1 MVGGKI
7 DYDYS
12 LKFLTIGNAAVG
24 KTSFLVRYADDVFE
38 TKYKST
44 VGIDYREK
52 RLVYKSHENDRSQR
66 IFIQLWDTAGQERF
80 LSLTTGLYRGT
91 MGFLL
96 IFDVTNQ
103 KSFDDVQKWL
113 LQIKTHAYT
122 ENPDIIL
129 CGNKIDLVSTRLV
142 SEKSAVE
149 LATKF
154 GIKYFEVSSAT
165 GHNVEEAV
173 KALVDA
179 IMDRIERSSETDDL
193 PNRIKNG
200 DHLSTPDRPRRSCSC

>member
-1 MVGGKI
+1 MSGKI

-24 KTSFLVRYADDVFE
+24 KTSFLVRYADDVFDS
-38 TKYKST
+38 KYKST
-44 VGIDYREK
+44 VGIDFREK

-66 IFIQLWDTAGQERF
+66 VFLQLWDTAGQERF

-96 IFDVTNQ
+96 IFDVTNEN
-103 KSFDDVQKWL
+103 SFKDVEKWL

-122 ENPDIIL
+122 ENPDIVI
-129 CGNKIDLVSTRLV
+129 CGNKIDLVDSRVV
-142 SEKSAVE
+142 SEKEAAE

-173 KALVDA
+173 KTLLDA
-179 IMDRIERSSETDDL
+179 VMNRIEQSSETDDL
-193 PNRIKNG
+193 PNRSRHG
-200 DHLSTPDRPRRSCSC
+200 VAASPQSSTRQRSCYC

>member
-1 MVGGKI
+1 MSGKI

-24 KTSFLVRYADDVFE
+24 KTSFLVRYADDVFDS
-38 TKYKST
+38 KYKST
-44 VGIDYREK
+44 VGIDFREK

-66 IFIQLWDTAGQERF
+66 VFLQLWDTAGQERF

-96 IFDVTNQ
+96 IFDVTNEN
-103 KSFDDVQKWL
+103 SFKDVEKWL

-122 ENPDIIL
+122 ENPDIVI
-129 CGNKIDLVSTRLV
+129 CGNKIDLVDSRVV
-142 SEKSAVE
+142 SEKEAAE

-173 KALVDA
+173 KTLLDA
-179 IMDRIERSSETDDL
+179 VMNRIEQSSETDDL
-193 PNRIKNG
+193 PNRSRHG
-200 DHLSTPDRPRRSCSC
+200 VAPSPQSSTRQRSCYC